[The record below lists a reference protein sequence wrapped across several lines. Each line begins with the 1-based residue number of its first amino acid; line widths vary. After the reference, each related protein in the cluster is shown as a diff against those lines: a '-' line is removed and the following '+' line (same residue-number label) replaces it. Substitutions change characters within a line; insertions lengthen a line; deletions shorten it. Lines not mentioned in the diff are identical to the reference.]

1 VRAVYL
7 SIGLDLTDSMRG
19 FQCQELTKG
28 TVSSYWVW
36 DRSWGIPDWQEHVS
50 ALLFDHWSALVGFGK
65 ANQKREPIKA
75 KGIPIISTA
84 AESMSDPEDSSGYSE

>member
-1 VRAVYL
+1 
-7 SIGLDLTDSMRG
+7 M
-19 FQCQELTKG
+19 
-28 TVSSYWVW
+28 
-36 DRSWGIPDWQEHVS
+36 WGIPGLQYVS
-50 ALLFDHWSALVGFGK
+50 ALLLDWSALVGFGK